1 MQFCEVKPDRV
12 LRHSRAPVDYD
23 YHATECSGDGRW
35 RWSHGNANVLNA
47 SALCTSKWQMSTLH
61 VFYHHRKK
69 NADFFFFLSYE
80 PFTVL
85 VTVRETKN
93 V

>member
-1 MQFCEVKPDRV
+1 MYFTTIE
-12 LRHSRAPVDYD
+12 
-23 YHATECSGDGRW
+23 
-35 RWSHGNANVLNA
+35 
-47 SALCTSKWQMSTLH
+47 
-61 VFYHHRKK
+61 KK
-69 NADFFFFLSYE
+69 MLIFFFFLSYE

>member
-1 MQFCEVKPDRV
+1 MPQSV
-12 LRHSRAPVDYD
+12 L
-23 YHATECSGDGRW
+23 EMGGGGGRTAM
-35 RWSHGNANVLNA
+35 RMSLMPLHC
-47 SALCTSKWQMSTLH
+47 ALQNGKCHTRSMYFTTIE
-61 VFYHHRKK
+61 KK